1 MRKSPH
7 IYFVVSTNIFNRHT
21 NSGPKFGVRMFD
33 KQLVKTVRSLE
44 DCAESEGPSCD
55 ILHIPTPWHN
65 CIFQFAGSPTIY
77 VAKSKII
84 KDALK
89 AGLVDGGWVE
99 GCPGKG
105 GYFEIR
111 RPRLPSIDREE
122 EEIMEK
128 PTPVKLEVIAEPPMH
143 MRSGVFRLLFR
154 RVGDWALVLLRL
166 GGVGVLGI
174 RDNIYQW
181 TTRWNRA
188 RV

>member
-1 MRKSPH
+1 
-7 IYFVVSTNIFNRHT
+7 
-21 NSGPKFGVRMFD
+21 MFD
-33 KQLVKTVRSLE
+33 KQLVKSVRSLE

-89 AGLVDGGWVE
+89 AGLVEGGWVE
-99 GCPGKG
+99 GCAGRG
-105 GYFEIR
+105 GYFEIC
-111 RPRLPSIDREE
+111 RPRLPSIDRGEAV
-122 EEIMEK
+122 MLEK
-128 PTPVKLEVIAEPPMH
+128 PTPVKLEVITKPPVQMT
-143 MRSGVFRLLFR
+143 MQRSEVFGLFR

-174 RDNIYQW
+174 RGNIYQW